1 MAKVDDLLDKQ
12 DWGYEYQMSDYA
24 TSKADELE
32 YEREG
37 KEKIAGLKQALYK
50 DMLELIGEDDTE
62 VRGTTQN
69 STNPKYWT
77 KRTKTKNELRQELR
91 NKLKEYFGITE

>member
-1 MAKVDDLLDKQ
+1 MTLDDRLTKAKGIILSPDDGTWSYMTDTTQDKKAIL
-12 DWGYEYQMSDYA
+12 SD
-24 TSKADELE
+24 L
-32 YEREG
+32 
-37 KEKIAGLKQALYK
+37 
-50 DMLELIGEDDTE
+50 LELIGEDDTE

-91 NKLKEYFGITE
+91 NKLKEYFGIKE